1 MRSFLL
7 VSQVQQLWRRTLRF
21 WKWLRPT
28 VPVPRHDK
36 LSTPVSMLQHIHVHA
51 NTLLAVLLLTTV
63 CSLLSALTISFS
75 LLSFLPCAPLL
86 STSSKLCFFI
96 DMFIVWCHHHHPSF
110 NLCLTV
116 VHFNV
121 ILFLLEFGSNLIFMF
136 FFKNCP
142 LLQYDFFQTP
152 ILYPIWFALLLT
164 SPLHLI
170 WFGKAW
176 QGTDLMHNHVLADI
190 SLTGIPG
197 NPHCSDQSE
206 DSDYDSIWT
215 ATSYRTASFS
225 RKILVFKHTDVYA
238 NQLAYNYGSVYSIY
252 L

>member
-1 MRSFLL
+1 
-7 VSQVQQLWRRTLRF
+7 
-21 WKWLRPT
+21 
-28 VPVPRHDK
+28 
-36 LSTPVSMLQHIHVHA
+36 
-51 NTLLAVLLLTTV
+51 
-63 CSLLSALTISFS
+63 
-75 LLSFLPCAPLL
+75 
-86 STSSKLCFFI
+86 
-96 DMFIVWCHHHHPSF
+96 
-110 NLCLTV
+110 
-116 VHFNV
+116 
-121 ILFLLEFGSNLIFMF
+121 MF

-176 QGTDLMHNHVLADI
+176 QGTDLMHNHVLADV

-238 NQLAYNYGSVYSIY
+238 NQLSISINHIKP
-252 L
+252 LTPGGLACMPPQ